1 MPTDFIATEL
11 TEIKHQGL
19 YRQMRQVDGEQGPS
33 ILLDGREVLN
43 FSSNNYLGLAN
54 HPALQT
60 AAKEAL
66 ERYGCGAGAS
76 RLISGNMTLH
86 LELEESIAKLKGTE
100 SALVFNSGFQAN
112 VGILSTLLGEGDM
125 IFSDALNHASIIDGC
140 RLSRAKVVVY
150 PHCNLT
156 HLEAALKKAPQKARK
171 LIVTET
177 VFSMDGDIAPMEEI
191 VNLAEHHGAMIMVD
205 EAHATG
211 VYGPNGA
218 GVVAEMGLRD
228 RVLVQMGTLGKALG
242 GFGAYVAGKRN
253 LRELLINRCR
263 SFIFTTALPPVMMA
277 VAITAI
283 DLLEKEPERSFTLWR
298 NSQYMRNELKDL
310 GFSLGKSSSQILPL
324 IIGDAEDC
332 MSFSECLLA
341 KGVYAQGIRPPTVQP
356 GSARLR
362 ITPMATHTDEHL
374 KHAIQAFK
382 EVKEENEPR
391 L

>member
-1 MPTDFIATEL
+1 MPVDFIAAEL
-11 TEIKHQGL
+11 TAIRNQGL
-19 YRQMRQVDGEQGPS
+19 YRELRQVDGPQEPS

-54 HPALQT
+54 HPNLQT
-60 AAKEAL
+60 AAAEAL
-66 ERYGCGAGAS
+66 ERYGCGSGAS

-86 LELEESIAKLKGTE
+86 LELEERIAKLKGTE

-150 PHCNLT
+150 PHCNLD

-177 VFSMDGDIAPMEEI
+177 VFSMDGDIAPMQEI
-191 VNLAEHHGAMIMVD
+191 VELAERHGAVIMVD

-211 VYGPNGA
+211 VFGPNGA
-218 GVVAEMGLRD
+218 GVLAEMGLRD
-228 RVLVQMGTLGKALG
+228 RVLIQMGTLGKALG
-242 GFGAYVAGKRN
+242 GFGAFVAGKRN

-263 SFIFTTALPPVMMA
+263 SFIFTTALPPVLMA
-277 VAITAI
+277 MGIAAV
-283 DLLEKEPERSFTLWR
+283 DLLEQEPERRFTLWR
-298 NSQYMRNELKDL
+298 NSQRLKNELKDL
-310 GFSLGKSSSQILPL
+310 GFSLGESSSQILPL
-324 IIGDAEDC
+324 IIGDSEVC
-332 MSFSECLLA
+332 MQFSKSLLA
-341 KGVYAQGIRPPTVQP
+341 KGIFAQGIRPPTVQP
-356 GSARLR
+356 GTARLR
-362 ITPMATHTDEHL
+362 ITTMATHTDEHVRQ
-374 KHAIQAFK
+374 AIQAFK

>member
-1 MPTDFIATEL
+1 MPQDFIATEL
-11 TEIKHQGL
+11 TEIKQQGL

-54 HPALQT
+54 HPALQA

-66 ERYGCGAGAS
+66 EQYGCGAGAS

-86 LELEESIAKLKGTE
+86 LALEESIARLKGTE

-150 PHCNLT
+150 PHCNLG

-191 VNLAEHHGAMIMVD
+191 VNLAEQHGAMIMVD

-211 VYGPNGA
+211 VFGPNGA
-218 GVVAEMGLRD
+218 GIVAEMGLRD
-228 RVLVQMGTLGKALG
+228 RVLIQMGTLGKALG

-283 DLLEKEPERSFTLWR
+283 DLLEKEPERRFTLWR
-298 NSQYMRNELKDL
+298 NSQYMRNELKEL

-324 IIGDAEDC
+324 IIGDSEDC

-374 KHAIQAFK
+374 KHAIRAFK